1 MFALEDRYWWFKS
14 KRLFLQA
21 ALGTV
26 DTRLPAGPRILDIGC
41 GTGAVLE
48 MLSSYGETH
57 GIDVEKAAL
66 TFCTERNL
74 GNLVQ
79 SSATALP
86 YADDVFDLIVAADM
100 LEHLRHD
107 APRGPRECPRAATG
121 RHLPLYRTRAPG
133 ALW

>member
-1 MFALEDRYWWFKS
+1 MKRDEYAKMFALEDRYWWFKS

-57 GIDVEKAAL
+57 GIDMSRKQRLPSA
-66 TFCTERNL
+66 R
-74 GNLVQ
+74 
-79 SSATALP
+79 SATLATWFSP
-86 YADDVFDLIVAADM
+86 
-100 LEHLRHD
+100 
-107 APRGPRECPRAATG
+107 APRRSRMLMMPST
-121 RHLPLYRTRAPG
+121 
-133 ALW
+133 